1 MKGDFTMKGL
11 GILAGIIALLCM
23 AMGIV
28 TLLGVL
34 PQTMVEKLPAEF
46 TWDVWFWLSALL
58 FLANIACIAGGRGGG
73 DEY

>member
-1 MKGDFTMKGL
+1 MRV
-11 GILAGIIALLCM
+11 LAVLSGIIALLCM

-46 TWDVWFWLSALL
+46 TWTFWFGISALL
-58 FLANIACIAGGRGGG
+58 FLASIAANAGGRGGG

>member
-1 MKGDFTMKGL
+1 MRV
-11 GILAGIIALLCM
+11 LAVLSGIIALLCM

-34 PQTMVEKLPAEF
+34 PPDMMILPDKL
-46 TWDVWFWLSALL
+46 TWTFWFGISALL
-58 FLANIACIAGGRGGG
+58 FLASIAANAGGRGGG